1 MALIGLIGKS
11 QRGINQELIQYA
23 IKALPAILI
32 DCANSADPHRYYP
45 QVNLEIMQRIY
56 VFELE
61 LLHKFRDVLRR
72 VPLYAKKLQVKIIV
86 VTTSDH
92 LLNYHNEKE
101 NRDINIHAWELMR
114 KIGDSHDIVVGVYP
128 NSEQYTF
135 AQKYCREIRGN

>member
-1 MALIGLIGKS
+1 MALIGLIGKN
-11 QRGINQELIQYA
+11 QRCINHDLINCA
-23 IKALPAILI
+23 INALPAILI

-72 VPLYAKKLQVKIIV
+72 VPLYAKKLEAKIIV

-101 NRDINIHAWELMR
+101 NRDVNIHAWELMR
-114 KIGDSHDIVVGVYP
+114 RIGDSHEIVVGVFPY
-128 NSEQYTF
+128 SEQYIF
-135 AQKYCREIRGN
+135 AKKYCKELRGS